1 MGVNTMAPK
10 IAAVDLFCGV
20 GGLTYGLIK
29 AGIPV
34 KAGIDMDVSCRYA
47 YERNNGALFIHKNI
61 KELDGM
67 ELKQLYPETTIKIL
81 VGCAPCQPFSQHTH
95 KNRQRGED
103 EEWGLL
109 YHFSRLI
116 KQTEPTIISMENVPQ
131 IVKHK
136 VFHDFTEC
144 LQSLGYHVFWKSVFC
159 PDYGIPQ
166 KRTRLVL
173 LASKLGDIEILPP
186 THKPSQYRTV
196 KDAIGK
202 LKPIKAGQV
211 SKNDILHRSSVLE
224 PINLE
229 RIKNSRPGGSWRDW
243 DKDLRAKCHR
253 RRTGKSYSAVYAR
266 MRWDK
271 PSPTITTQFNSFGT
285 GRFGHP
291 TQNRAISLREGALL
305 QTFPK
310 KYKFLDSKSP
320 FTIKKIGA
328 HIGNAVP
335 VRLGVIIGR
344 SIKMHLERYGK

>member
-1 MGVNTMAPK
+1 MDSK

-47 YERNNGALFIHKNI
+47 YERNNEATFIHKNI
-61 KELDGM
+61 KEIDGE
-67 ELKQLYPETTIKIL
+67 ELKQLYPESTIKIL
-81 VGCAPCQPFSQHTH
+81 VGCAPCQPFSKHTH

-109 YHFSRLI
+109 YYFLRLI
-116 KQTEPTIISMENVPQ
+116 GQIEPTIISMENVTE

-136 VFHDFTEC
+136 VFHDFTEN
-144 LQSLGYHVFWKSVFC
+144 LEALGYHVFWKSVFC

-166 KRTRLVL
+166 NRTRLVL
-173 LASKLGDIEILPP
+173 LASKLGNISLLPP

-196 KDAIGK
+196 KDVIGK
-202 LKPIKAGQV
+202 LKPIKAGRI
-211 SKNDILHRSSVLE
+211 SKNDPLHRCSRLA
-224 PINLE
+224 PINLK

-243 DKDLRAKCHR
+243 EKDLRAKCHR
-253 RRTGKSYSAVYAR
+253 RKTGKTYSAVYAR

-291 TQNRAISLREGALL
+291 TQNRAISFREGALL

-310 KYKFLDSKSP
+310 GYEFLKPKSP
-320 FTIKKIGA
+320 FFIKKIGA

-344 SIKMHLERYGK
+344 SIKTHLEQYGKSI